1 MAAAAPGTMTAIVPV
16 GVGRPGLM
24 DGFPG
29 RTEGGRGE
37 APASFSVHG
46 GPTSIHANLDD
57 LERGSLLLAA
67 ATDEAAALS
76 MRAAGAG
83 SLLAL
88 AAAQTGAG
96 RALAARTAI
105 LSSGL
110 LSISAEADVLNL
122 GVRSSAE
129 AYRNAEAAAQRAVI
143 ELAGGAAFVSAAVLA
158 LSNHPIPQPITE
170 LAIQAA
176 PEVIAGLLGTLSLG
190 LGVGFRVASDVAG
203 YAARD
208 EGATGALSGPE
219 QLYPLATALG
229 RAAGIVQIGPVRTK
243 EKVPP
248 ADEWKETWTPEG
260 EGSISTV
267 MSHLDLAREAAPG
280 SVQITRI
287 TPEGAGTPET
297 VWLVSLPGTQT
308 GDFHDANGWSTN
320 PWDMGGNAEALA
332 LDSQHVSAAV
342 DEALRAAGAGQDDA
356 LVLTGYSQGGLH
368 AARIA
373 ADVRIAEHYDVQGL
387 LTIGS
392 PTGEISVPASVEAA
406 HLEHDHDVPAAA
418 DGRANPQAANRTTIT
433 VSGYDE
439 SLYPEGKGVMSGHSF
454 ENYAFHAALLDR
466 NPDVARQVPALEHI
480 AALTVGGGVTRSVQ
494 LERIRPGNPRSPLG
508 AGASSSS
515 GPGSGGDGGS
525 NRQGRR
531 ALPPAPLQLILP

>member
-1 MAAAAPGTMTAIVPV
+1 MAAAAPGTLTATVPA
-16 GVGRPGLM
+16 GVGRPGLL

-29 RTEGGRGE
+29 RMEGGRGE
-37 APASFSVHG
+37 APVSYSVHG

-76 MRAAGAG
+76 VRAAGAG

-96 RALAARTAI
+96 RALAARTAT

-110 LSISAEADVLNL
+110 LSISAEADVLYL

-143 ELAGGAAFVSAAVLA
+143 ELAGHAAFVSAGVLA
-158 LSNHPIPQPITE
+158 LSNEPIPQPITE

-203 YAARD
+203 RAARD

-219 QLYPLATALG
+219 QLYPLATSLG
-229 RAAGIVQIGPVRTK
+229 RATGLVQIGPVRVK
-243 EKVPP
+243 DRLPP
-248 ADEWKETWTPEG
+248 AEQWEETWTAEG
-260 EGSISTV
+260 EGPISNV
-267 MSHLDLAREAAPG
+267 MSHLNLARQAAPG
-280 SVQITRI
+280 SIQITKF
-287 TPEGAGTPET
+287 TPEGPGASEA
-297 VWLVSLPGTQT
+297 VWVVSLPGTQT

-342 DEALRAAGAGQDDA
+342 DEALRAAGAGRDDA

-373 ADVRIAEHYDVQGL
+373 ADARIAENYDVQGL
-387 LTIGS
+387 FTIGS

-406 HLEHDHDVPAAA
+406 HLEHDEDLPAAA
-418 DGRANPQAANRTTIT
+418 DGRANPQAANRATIT

-439 SLYPEGKGVMSGHSF
+439 SLYPEGKDMMSGHAF

-466 NPDVARQVPALEHI
+466 NPDVARQAPALEHI
-480 AALTVGGGVTRSVQ
+480 AALAAGGGVTRSVQ
-494 LERIRPGNPRSPLG
+494 LERTRPGNPRSPLDERPDRRPTG
-508 AGASSSS
+508 IR
-515 GPGSGGDGGS
+515 PGLLHSVR
-525 NRQGRR
+525 NR
-531 ALPPAPLQLILP
+531 